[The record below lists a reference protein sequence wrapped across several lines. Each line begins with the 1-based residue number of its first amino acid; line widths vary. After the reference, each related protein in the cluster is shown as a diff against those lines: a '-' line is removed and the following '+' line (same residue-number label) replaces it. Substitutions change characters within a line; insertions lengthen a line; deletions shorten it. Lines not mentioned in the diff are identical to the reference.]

1 MIVASKKKNTFFHLF
16 NEYVLNTYNPLD
28 FMLGSGDKVPAV
40 TEVRLLAAP
49 TVIITGIQKKNH

>member
-16 NEYVLNTYNPLD
+16 SEYVLNTYNPLD

-49 TVIITGIQKKNH
+49 TVIVTGIPKKSR